1 MLTNW
6 RVWILT
12 SVAALGGAYIIG
24 VSEPVRADSDV
35 TYTLENVEIQGG
47 YDLTGTIVYDTTD
60 GDISSANV
68 ELTSGGGDL
77 ESSYLLAPD
86 PSDSDGIQIFELNS
100 GNFGIIQ
107 FANPLTGLVND
118 TVDIDTAANASYVPY
133 QNGNLN
139 VLEGDVTDAP
149 PETISTPEP
158 TSSIATVIAVTFGLV
173 VSGKRRKLSAREKKH
188 KAHER

>member
-12 SVAALGGAYIIG
+12 SVAAVGGAYIIG

-77 ESSYLLAPD
+77 ESFSLLD
-86 PSDSDGIQIFELNS
+86 EYTNDSGITIIS
-100 GNFGIIQ
+100 GQNYGYIT
-107 FANPLTGLVND
+107 FAKPLTGLVND
-118 TVDIDTAANASYVPY
+118 TVYIDTAANASFVPY
-133 QNGNLN
+133 QYGNLN
-139 VLEGDVTDAP
+139 VSEGDVTDAP

-173 VSGKRRKLSAREKKH
+173 VSGKRRKLSAREKKRTGY
-188 KAHER
+188 ER

>member
-77 ESSYLLAPD
+77 ESFSLLYEFTAD
-86 PSDSDGIQIFELNS
+86 DYRGITIKS
-100 GNFGIIQ
+100 GQNYGDIE
-107 FANPLTGLVND
+107 FAKPLTGLVND

-173 VSGKRRKLSAREKKH
+173 VSGKRRKLSAREKKRTGY
-188 KAHER
+188 ER